1 MKQEDERRRRV
12 RGEEKMPWREKE
24 REGVASTVRE
34 RERRRRAA
42 RTERERRMEEDERR
56 RREREEEKNAVD
68 REGRGADIG
77 KERGDEV
84 EMATVAYREKT
95 DRISREKYL

>member
-1 MKQEDERRRRV
+1 
-12 RGEEKMPWREKE
+12 
-24 REGVASTVRE
+24 
-34 RERRRRAA
+34 
-42 RTERERRMEEDERR
+42 MEEDERR

-77 KERGDEV
+77 KEV

>member
-1 MKQEDERRRRV
+1 
-12 RGEEKMPWREKE
+12 
-24 REGVASTVRE
+24 
-34 RERRRRAA
+34 
-42 RTERERRMEEDERR
+42 MEEDERR